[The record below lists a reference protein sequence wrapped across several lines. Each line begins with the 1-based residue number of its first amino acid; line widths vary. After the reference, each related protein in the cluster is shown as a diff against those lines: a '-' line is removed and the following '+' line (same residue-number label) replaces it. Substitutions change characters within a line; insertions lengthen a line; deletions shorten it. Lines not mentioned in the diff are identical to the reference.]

1 MLANARI
8 SRLAPACLLSLAW
21 TAPVIAEEAQR
32 TGSATANS
40 LVSLVT
46 LGLGL
51 LAVLAVIVGCAWLI
65 RRVNGLSGM
74 NNQAIKVVS
83 VMAIGARE
91 RIALIQ
97 VGETQILVGITAS
110 AIRTLH
116 VFDEPVVS
124 AEAGDRS
131 DFARRLQG
139 LIGKQW
145 KSGRPDPDLD
155 LMNPRT
161 SADTRYGK
169 SDESDGKSS

>member
-1 MLANARI
+1 MLRSAPIQSTVAI
-8 SRLAPACLLSLAW
+8 GLASLLTA
-21 TAPVIAEEAQR
+21 APVVAEEAQR
-32 TGSATANS
+32 QVTGGSGS
-40 LVSLVT
+40 LMSLVT

-74 NNQAIKVVS
+74 NNQAIRVVA
-83 VMAIGARE
+83 VMALGARE
-91 RIALIQ
+91 RIALIE
-97 VGETQILVGITAS
+97 VGGTQILVGITAS

-116 VFDEPVVS
+116 VFEEPVVS
-124 AEAGDRS
+124 APNGDRS

-145 KSGRPDPDLD
+145 KSGRADPDLD

-161 SADTRYGK
+161 SADKPSGK

>member
-1 MLANARI
+1 MGPGPRI
-8 SRLAPACLLSLAW
+8 SSLAGACLLSLTWLTPAM
-21 TAPVIAEEAQR
+21 AEEAQR
-32 TGSATANS
+32 PVTGGSS
-40 LVSLVT
+40 PLISLVT

-83 VMAIGARE
+83 VMALGARE
-91 RIALIQ
+91 RIALIE
-97 VGETQILVGITAS
+97 VGGTQILVGITAS

-124 AEAGDRS
+124 PEPGDRS

-145 KSGRPDPDLD
+145 KSGRADPDLD

-161 SADTRYGK
+161 SADKPSGK